1 MTELDREID
10 AFVHATPSARDE
22 ERFDAL
28 ALRLFERLLGESP
41 RYRAYCERS
50 GLDLRTVT
58 RWDEIPAI
66 AFHPLR
72 KLLAAAPGPPAG
84 CARSGRHGVVETER
98 RLHPLLPDR
107 SARAVSVAA
116 NELLVRQLVFP
127 DVDRMEL
134 LLLVP
139 PPFMAPGMVMA
150 RDLAG
155 MKPRFGTPESRF
167 LISFGGFAL
176 GALVTSLRRAERTG
190 RPVAI
195 VGATFVLDRFLDACR
210 TQGVRFE
217 LPRGSRVIDSGG
229 FTARYIGCT
238 QEELLEK
245 CRSVLGVPGTH
256 CVNALWLCESSTIYF
271 DDTLRLAH
279 SGVSAPRCKE
289 APRWTRVTVVDPRTL
304 ERVPQGQVGLLRLH
318 DLTNRQ
324 MAFAVLTDKLALE
337 AEGGFEVLG
346 NWNRDLDACEV
357 DRAPQHPGG
366 RAATAAMD
374 RLLRRQLSRV
384 GALAGHA

>member
-1 MTELDREID
+1 MIELDREID
-10 AFVHATPSARDE
+10 AFVHATPSPRDG

-28 ALRLFERLLGESP
+28 ALRLFERLLGESS
-41 RYRAYCERS
+41 RYREYCERS
-50 GLDLRTVT
+50 GLTRRTVT

-84 CARSGRHGVVETER
+84 GARSGRHGVVETER
-98 RLHPLLPDR
+98 RLHPLLLDR
-107 SARAVSVAA
+107 SAREVSVAA
-116 NELLVRQLVFP
+116 NDLLVRQLVLP

-150 RDLAG
+150 RDLAA

-167 LISFGGFAL
+167 LVSFGGFAV

-195 VGATFVLDRFLDACR
+195 VGATFVVDRFLDACLA
-210 TQGVRFE
+210 QGVRFE
-217 LPRGSRVIDSGG
+217 LPPGSRVIDSGG
-229 FTARYIGCT
+229 FTARYMGCT
-238 QEELLEK
+238 KEELLEK
-245 CRSVLGVPGTH
+245 CRVVLGVPGSH
-256 CVNALWLCESSTIYF
+256 CLNALWLCESSTVYF
-271 DDTLRLAH
+271 DNSLRLAH
-279 SGVSAPRCKE
+279 SGGSAPRCKE
-289 APRWTRVTVVDPRTL
+289 LPRWARVTVVEPRTL
-304 ERVPQGQVGLLRLH
+304 ERVPMGRVGLLRLH

-324 MAFAVLTDKLALE
+324 MAFAVLTDKLAFE
-337 AEGGFEVLG
+337 TEDGFEVVG
-346 NWNRDLDACEV
+346 NWNRDLDACDV

-366 RAATAAMD
+366 RAATAVMD

-384 GALAGHA
+384 GQ